1 MTVKFLLKVI
11 FPVTLMSFFTP
22 CYSDDK
28 SLNAPLADLNP
39 KIALY
44 LVNNFYDLRRTAN
57 HADNSALAYIVNA
70 YGCEV
75 TSETL
80 LALNVAITSSKK
92 PTELTIYALQALRC

>member
-1 MTVKFLLKVI
+1 MAV
-11 FPVTLMSFFTP
+11 FTP
-22 CYSDDK
+22 CYSNNNN
-28 SLNAPLADLNP
+28 LNAPLTDLNP

-57 HADNSALAYIVNA
+57 HTDKSALAYIVNA

-80 LALNVAITSSKK
+80 LALTVAITSSKK
-92 PTELTIYALQALRC
+92 PTELTINASQALRC